1 MDSVQNVRAI
11 VSVSTQIADTDFDI
25 LEDDEAVLVLKRFPL
40 DRPRPHRASAILT
53 AISIHGSE
61 SSDLIDSINSDD
73 QITAAANETP
83 DHADALCDPLD
94 PGSPHALNLPAVP
107 RIVQPC
113 GRTVSHRDR
122 AIG

>member
-40 DRPRPHRASAILT
+40 DRPRPHRAFAILT

-61 SSDLIDSINSDD
+61 SSDLTDSINSDD
-73 QITAAANETP
+73 QKTAAANETP
-83 DHADALCDPLD
+83 DHSDRDSRRPKHPL
-94 PGSPHALNLPAVP
+94 
-107 RIVQPC
+107 
-113 GRTVSHRDR
+113 
-122 AIG
+122 